1 MQFVNYLYSQANK
14 KTVGEVNNKITL
26 KQTQPKIIINRHM
39 STISIL
45 VERNQEKQ
53 KQKSEDGIIKH
64 VRNLFRLKK
73 KLKHQRQ

>member
-1 MQFVNYLYSQANK
+1 M
-14 KTVGEVNNKITL
+14 GEVNNKIIL

-39 STISIL
+39 SKISIL

-64 VRNLFRLKK
+64 VRNLLD
-73 KLKHQRQ
+73 